1 MRRIGWFGGSFN
13 PPHVGHLILAEMAR
27 SERSLDEVMFMPAR
41 NPPHKPAQ
49 GLAPARH
56 RCRMVELAVE
66 DNDAFSVS
74 RHELEREGPSYTLRT
89 ARELTEVLSA
99 DTQLN
104 LILGAD
110 SIHDLTEWWKARE
123 LLAEMDFI
131 VLKRPGYPLGEL
143 SHIANEFGAGAVEK
157 LRDSIVEAPLLD
169 ISSTAVRERVGA
181 GRSIRYLVPDA
192 VRRYIHRQDIY

>member
-89 ARELTEVLSA
+89 AWELTPTCLSQWSRMVVSA
-99 DTQLN
+99 
-104 LILGAD
+104 
-110 SIHDLTEWWKARE
+110 
-123 LLAEMDFI
+123 
-131 VLKRPGYPLGEL
+131 
-143 SHIANEFGAGAVEK
+143 
-157 LRDSIVEAPLLD
+157 
-169 ISSTAVRERVGA
+169 STAAWTRKVR
-181 GRSIRYLVPDA
+181 S
-192 VRRYIHRQDIY
+192 